1 MFKYGF
7 VRIACAVPTIKIADP
22 LHNVEEH
29 LKLIKKADEN
39 KSDIILFPE
48 LSITSYSCGDI
59 FHNTNL
65 KEKTLLAVKKL
76 LDDTTDIKTLIV
88 FGAPVVFKN
97 KLYNTAIVSQN
108 GKILGII
115 PKSYIPNYGEFYEKR
130 WFESGLDLR
139 NENINL
145 YGYDIPFGRDILFC
159 MENSNIKIGV
169 EICED
174 LWAIMPP
181 SSEYAINGAL
191 ILLNL
196 SASDALVTKDE
207 YRKLLVKTQS
217 AKTISAYA
225 YANTGIFE
233 STTDMVFDG
242 SSFIFE
248 NGVELVS
255 TERFSLE
262 SQIVFADVDTEFL
275 IYERSRMTT
284 FENKN
289 SELRNIAF
297 KPRNEEAELIR
308 NIDPLPF
315 VPKDKKTLEER
326 TEEIFNIQVCG
337 LIRRLKSFKEPKA
350 VIGLSGGLDSTLAFL
365 VVIEAFKRLALPL
378 TDIYP
383 LTMPGFGT
391 TPKTLSNV
399 KKLCQLYG
407 IPLEIIDIKKISKE
421 VFKSIGHPLDKTDI
435 VFENTQARARTYLL
449 MMKANQLGGIVVGTG
464 DLSEIALGFCT
475 YNGDHMSMY
484 NVNAGVPKTLVRF
497 IIERKAI
504 QAEYRIKKI
513 LFDILEQPISPELL
527 PPQNGMIIQKTE
539 EKIGPYELHDF
550 FLYNF
555 VRMGYDY
562 EKILFLSSIAFKDK
576 YNKETLEKWLKVF
589 FNRFFKNQWKRDCVP
604 GGPKVGSV
612 DLSPR
617 SSWRMPSEIN
627 PESFLKKG

>member
-7 VRIACAVPTIKIADP
+7 VRIACAVPTINIADP
-22 LHNVEEH
+22 LNNVEQH
-29 LKLIKKADEN
+29 LKLIKNADKN

-59 FHNTNL
+59 FHNTSL
-65 KEKTLLAVKKL
+65 KEKTLLAIKKL
-76 LDDTTDIKTLIV
+76 LDATIDVKTLLV
-88 FGAPVVFKN
+88 FGAPIVFKN
-97 KLYNTAIVSQN
+97 KLYNTAIVAHN

-130 WFESGLDLR
+130 WFESGVNLR

-145 YGYDIPFGRDILFC
+145 YGYDIPFGRDVLFC
-159 MENSNIKIGV
+159 MEDSNVKIGV

-174 LWAIMPP
+174 LWAINPP
-181 SSEYAINGAL
+181 SSEYAMNGAI

-207 YRKLLVKTQS
+207 YRKLLVKIQS

-255 TERFSLE
+255 AERFSLE
-262 SQIVFADVDTEFL
+262 SQLIYADVDTEFL
-275 IYERSRMTT
+275 IYERSKITS
-284 FENKN
+284 FENK
-289 SELRNIAF
+289 STELRNITF

-337 LIRRLKSFKEPKA
+337 LIRRLKSLKEQKA

-365 VVIEAFKRLALPL
+365 VVSEAFKRLSLPF

-391 TPKTLSNV
+391 TRKTLGNV

-407 IPLEIIDIKKISKE
+407 IPLEVIDIKKISKE
-421 VFKSIGHPLDKTDI
+421 VFKSIGHPLDKTDT

-449 MMKANQLGGIVVGTG
+449 MMKANQVGGIVVGTG

-497 IIERKAI
+497 IIEMKAI
-504 QAEYRIKKI
+504 KSEDRIKKI

-527 PPQNGMIIQKTE
+527 PPQNGKIIQKTE

-562 EKILFLSSIAFKDK
+562 EKILFLANRAFKNK
-576 YNKETLEKWLKVF
+576 YDLKTIEKWLKVF
-589 FNRFFKNQWKRDCVP
+589 FNRFFTSQWKRDCVP
-604 GGPKVGSV
+604 AGPKVGSV

-617 SSWRMPSEIN
+617 SSWRMSSEIN
-627 PESFLKKG
+627 PESFIEKG